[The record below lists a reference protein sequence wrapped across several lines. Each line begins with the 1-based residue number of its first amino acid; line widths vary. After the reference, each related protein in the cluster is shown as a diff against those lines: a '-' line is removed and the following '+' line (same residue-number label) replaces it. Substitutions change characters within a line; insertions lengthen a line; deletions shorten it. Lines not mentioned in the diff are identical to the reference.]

1 MTDRFVFYSFAQELI
16 AGKNKTA
23 ACSAEQV
30 LTSAPQNLCYKYR
43 DYWQTFESTRSAE
56 HFFDDVEDNC
66 KLAILTK
73 SSGKYMYNVNKKRG
87 VFP

>member
-30 LTSAPQNLCYKYR
+30 LPKICVISIGIIGKLLKALALLNTLLMMLKTTANLPY
-43 DYWQTFESTRSAE
+43 
-56 HFFDDVEDNC
+56 
-66 KLAILTK
+66 
-73 SSGKYMYNVNKKRG
+73 
-87 VFP
+87 